1 MIEKT
6 LVLIKP
12 DAVER
17 GLIGEIVKRIEQRG
31 LKISGMKMKKID
43 IEFSKKH
50 YSEHVEKPFY
60 QGLENF
66 ITSGP
71 VIAIAVEGINAV
83 ETMRKIVGSTEPKSA
98 IPGTIR
104 GDFAHISYSYADQKG
119 ITIKNLVHASGNK
132 EDADKEVE
140 LWFNLDELHDYYN
153 VHEKHVF

>member
-104 GDFAHISYSYADQKG
+104 GDFAHISYSYADKKG